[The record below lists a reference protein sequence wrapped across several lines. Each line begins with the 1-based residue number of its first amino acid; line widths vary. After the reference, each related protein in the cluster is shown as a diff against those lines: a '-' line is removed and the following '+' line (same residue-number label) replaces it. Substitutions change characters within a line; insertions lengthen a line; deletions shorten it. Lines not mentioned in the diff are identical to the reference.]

1 MVEAVATR
9 LVAAGIAGPPAVP
22 GVYAFR
28 DAGGGLLYVG
38 SSRDLARRVRSYFAP
53 AHAPSSKVGRIVRL
67 AVRVEWRATG
77 SVLEALVLEARAIA
91 RSRPYFNRRLKQPG
105 RHAWVRFDPRD
116 PFPRLAV
123 TRRLDDGPWRH
134 LGPFPGGRGLDV
146 ALERLA
152 DALGLRTCDGALS
165 PDPNGRACLR
175 LDLGQCSGPCIT
187 RCTPGDYG
195 RLVARAIAALGGGD
209 PAIARASGARGSA
222 PPAEL
227 PAPVA
232 GALRAL
238 RAAKLAPRVLAV
250 VPAVPGP
257 GHRLL
262 AIAGAL
268 LRGAVAVTEPA
279 RLASAFA
286 RATALAAEPVS
297 ALVPR
302 AALDEI
308 RVVTGWLASAE
319 GRAATIDLRAGR
331 AAAWKDV
338 VRRVAPGPLFSS
350 AARPAS
356 A

>member
-1 MVEAVATR
+1 MVEGVATR
-9 LVAAGIAGPPAVP
+9 VVAAGSAGPPAVP

-28 DAGGGLLYVG
+28 DAAGGLLYVG

-53 AHAPSSKVGRIVRL
+53 AHTPTSKVARIVRL
-67 AVRVEWRATG
+67 AARVEWRPTG
-77 SVLEALVLEARAIA
+77 SVLEALVLEARVIA
-91 RSRPYFNRRLKQPG
+91 RARPHFNRRLKQPG

-116 PFPRLAV
+116 PFPRLGV
-123 TRRLDDGPWRH
+123 TREVDDGPWRL
-134 LGPFPGGRGLDV
+134 LGPFPGGRRLDV

-152 DALGLRTCDGALS
+152 DALGLRTCAGPLH
-165 PDPNGRACLR
+165 PDPDGRACLR
-175 LDLGQCSGPCIT
+175 LDLGQCSGPCVA

-195 RLVARAIAALGGGD
+195 RLVARALAALGGGD
-209 PAIARASGARGSA
+209 PAVARASGARA
-222 PPAEL
+222 APPPAEL
-227 PAPVA
+227 PASVA

-238 RAAKLAPRVLAV
+238 RAARIAPRLLVL

-268 LRGAVAVTEPA
+268 LRGAVAVSEPA
-279 RLASAFA
+279 MLAAAFA
-286 RATALAAEPVS
+286 RATALAAAPVS
-297 ALVPR
+297 AVVPR

-308 RVVTGWLASAE
+308 RVVTGWLASGE
-319 GRAATIDLRAGR
+319 GRAATIDLRTGR
-331 AAAWKDV
+331 AAAWKEV

-350 AARPAS
+350 GARPAS